1 MSCHVMSF
9 SFNLRSSV
17 MEDIEDILLEI
28 LLPKTILSK
37 TNLLP
42 NHNGKYIFLKKPS
55 SAESNTYYKFSERI

>member
-1 MSCHVMSF
+1 
-9 SFNLRSSV
+9 